1 MSVISHI
8 VRDYLQ
14 RRSMVLLLYS
24 GLFFLLTLLAYSLA
38 GDYGFGSFLLLFAIL
53 FVCAAVG
60 LLYFDDRNGFARV
73 LLHLPVD
80 PGMVAKTHWV
90 LMVGIPTVWVLGLTI
105 AALLAT
111 SAGGRVSWLSVPLA
125 VTLSFLVASFVFCLD
140 AVRNSGR
147 RFGGESAP
155 GWVRLVVWALVAM
168 ASWAGIFVLAA
179 QVGYYVNRSP
189 RDSALSTEFWKL
201 EHMLLLLAFGAAAS
215 SLGFARARAL
225 LMASKAHRKSRW
237 GAPGPAIRLRPFLTR
252 TFSGFAAVTLSCLWI
267 PAAIVAGLAAFYA
280 LDFWARYLFGL
291 SDSHPHMDW
300 SNTVEGGAIF
310 TCFVVTGFAATVPRF
325 ANFRMLKGLPV
336 STRRL
341 GACVTLLPAIL
352 VLIQVALA
360 FPLLH
365 VLDPVAATNLF
376 LPLAGAVGIGALL
389 CPALLVR
396 PQQDIVFFAAL
407 VGIAVLLS
415 VWLTLS
421 ARVPVLQVL
430 APLVL
435 AGGLFASW
443 ALSRLVFRYALAAA
457 DKPLPLQ
464 RVSPGGDN

>member
-168 ASWAGIFVLAA
+168 ASWAGVFVLAA
-179 QVGYYVNRSP
+179 QVGYYVNRNP
-189 RDSALSTEFWKL
+189 RGLRPVNGIL
-201 EHMLLLLAFGAAAS
+201 ETGVHAS
-215 SLGFARARAL
+215 SSGLWSSRIVTRICESARTADGKQGASEVQVGGAWAGDPIAAFSYANVQRIRGGHVELSVDTGSNRGGSCRVLCLGFLGKVSVRA
-225 LMASKAHRKSRW
+225 
-237 GAPGPAIRLRPFLTR
+237 
-252 TFSGFAAVTLSCLWI
+252 
-267 PAAIVAGLAAFYA
+267 
-280 LDFWARYLFGL
+280 
-291 SDSHPHMDW
+291 
-300 SNTVEGGAIF
+300 E
-310 TCFVVTGFAATVPRF
+310 
-325 ANFRMLKGLPV
+325 
-336 STRRL
+336 
-341 GACVTLLPAIL
+341 
-352 VLIQVALA
+352 
-360 FPLLH
+360 
-365 VLDPVAATNLF
+365 
-376 LPLAGAVGIGALL
+376 
-389 CPALLVR
+389 
-396 PQQDIVFFAAL
+396 
-407 VGIAVLLS
+407 
-415 VWLTLS
+415 
-421 ARVPVLQVL
+421 
-430 APLVL
+430 
-435 AGGLFASW
+435 
-443 ALSRLVFRYALAAA
+443 
-457 DKPLPLQ
+457 
-464 RVSPGGDN
+464 